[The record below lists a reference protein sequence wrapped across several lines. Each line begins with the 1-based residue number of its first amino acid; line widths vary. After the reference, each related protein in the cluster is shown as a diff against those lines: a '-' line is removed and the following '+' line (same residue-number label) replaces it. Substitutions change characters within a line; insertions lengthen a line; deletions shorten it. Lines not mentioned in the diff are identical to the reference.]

1 MKKPRFWREAGVA
14 LLLSVVGAVSF
25 HAATLVVGNAS
36 ALRLLVLGAGLAY
49 ALALLLTVPGR
60 SGRLFAMVALVAA
73 DVGLI
78 VLDPPFAAWVV
89 VQTFALWLLRSCYFH
104 ARPAAALCDAVL
116 CVGAVAAAGVGALHS
131 HSLFLALWAYFLV
144 QALFTLIPETLGSG
158 ARATVTADAAS
169 RFDQAERTAEAA
181 LRRLTLRS

>member
-1 MKKPRFWREAGVA
+1 MKRPGFWREAGVA
-14 LLLSVVGAVSF
+14 LLLSVGGAVGF
-25 HAATLVVGNAS
+25 HVATLVMGNAS

-49 ALALLLTVPGR
+49 ALALLATVPGR
-60 SGRLFAMVALVAA
+60 SGRLFAVVALIVA

-78 VLDPPFAAWVV
+78 AFDPALVSWVF
-89 VQTFALWLLRSCYFH
+89 VQTFALWLLRCCYFH
-104 ARPAAALCDAVL
+104 EGPLAALFDAALCA
-116 CVGAVAAAGVGALHS
+116 GAFAAAAVGALHN

-144 QALFTLIPETLGSG
+144 QALFVLIPQTLGSSPP
-158 ARATVTADAAS
+158 AMAADPAS